1 MIPNSG
7 ELKDPYALALQH
19 YEFISKEFTEYF
31 KMYMQSWSLVGSVLF
46 VGIIFALKDV
56 GSSGKGTSLQNN
68 LLCVTPIL
76 FLLWFLPTCWFWG
89 YFDMYRKYLRWLEE
103 KMSNLPEAPGKIVYF
118 HSYRHNWFENYVQD
132 GASYIAILL
141 VFLIYSGLV
150 LAVLGRI
157 GDIKY
162 IWILL
167 IIYLVAFILSI
178 SAAIILI
185 KIIKPPLEKIK
196 GQKGP

>member
-1 MIPNSG
+1 
-7 ELKDPYALALQH
+7 
-19 YEFISKEFTEYF
+19 
-31 KMYMQSWSLVGSVLF
+31 
-46 VGIIFALKDV
+46 
-56 GSSGKGTSLQNN
+56 
-68 LLCVTPIL
+68 
-76 FLLWFLPTCWFWG
+76 
-89 YFDMYRKYLRWLEE
+89 MYRKYLHWLEE
-103 KMSNLPEAPGKIVYF
+103 KMPKLSGAPEKIVYF

-185 KIIKPPLEKIK
+185 KIIRPPLERIK
-196 GQKGP
+196 GQKNP